1 MVRKRRKSEG
11 FNLAFLDIMSCGLG
25 AVVLVFMLVKHNVGN
40 APIETD
46 LLNAD
51 VQRLELQ
58 QQELQQ
64 TLVKLENVS
73 RAEEEKVSRL
83 LAKRALLEQNLSQ
96 KELSIEQKKTQLA
109 ALKKDLSTR
118 PIAQTEDLAE
128 DDRGGEEKYLMGL
141 RVEGRR
147 IAVLLDSSASMT
159 DEALLDIIKRKNGSA
174 AQKKMGPKWLRTRK
188 TVRWILAR
196 APKTS
201 EVMVISYNASVK
213 TLAGNTWTRIDNSG
227 VLQAIY
233 RELDGLV
240 PEGATN
246 LQKGLQAVA
255 EFGATDLYLITDGL
269 PTVGES
275 RYASLNPFA
284 SCGSLLGKSSII
296 SGECRV
302 RLFRQTIKDSSPSGL
317 KVNVILLPIEGD
329 PDAVNEYWAWAA
341 QSGGLAISPAV
352 NWP

>member
-1 MVRKRRKSEG
+1 MRKRRKSEG

-40 APIETD
+40 VPIETD
-46 LLNAD
+46 LLTAD

-58 QQELQQ
+58 HEELQQ
-64 TLVKLENVS
+64 TLLTLKNISQSE
-73 RAEEEKVSRL
+73 AEKV
-83 LAKRALLEQNLSQ
+83 AKLRAKLALLEQSLSQ
-96 KELSIEQKKTQLA
+96 KELSLEQKKAQLA
-109 ALKKDLSTR
+109 ALKKDISTR
-118 PIAQTEDLAE
+118 PIAQKEDLIE
-128 DDRGGEEKYLMGL
+128 DDRGGEENYLMGL
-141 RVEGRR
+141 KVEGRR

-159 DEALLDIIKRKNGSA
+159 DEALLEIIKRKNGSA
-174 AQKKMGPKWLRTRK
+174 AQKKSGPKWLRARK
-188 TVRWILAR
+188 TVRWLLAR

-201 EVMVISYNASVK
+201 EIAVISYNASVK
-213 TLAGNTWTRIDNSG
+213 ALASNNWTRVDTPAT
-227 VLQAIY
+227 LQTLY
-233 RELDGLV
+233 RELDGIV

-246 LQKGLQAVA
+246 LQKGLQTVA
-255 EFGATDLYLITDGL
+255 ELGATDLYLITDGL

-284 SCGSLLGKSSII
+284 SCSSLLGKSSTI

-302 RLFRQTIKDSSPSGL
+302 KLFRQSIKDSSPQGL
-317 KVNVILLPIEGD
+317 KVNVILMPIEGD

-341 QSGGLAISPAV
+341 QSGGLVISPAV